1 VLRNVFIAVLLAA
14 AVARAEGRDT
24 IFYHA
29 AEVPLDGLYFYVDLD
44 QDGSFDYFFAGFTVV
59 STYSDFPATLM
70 PELTTYAFNGN
81 NYLIDTNGNILQE
94 PAGRSFGPYTLP
106 GEAWGQIGS
115 ELPLLSSGSG
125 DTWSGF
131 SGEPPE
137 CFIGVKFLS
146 GGQQHYGWIRLLMPT
161 RQPPQAAVQ
170 ATVFPVVA
178 DWAYETRPN
187 TPIRA
192 GEVGPADDP
201 DLFTVDF
208 ENPDG
213 TLHES
218 DIRRSTGSFIL
229 QGDTLHYEMILVGSH
244 TNLDILDFAD
254 SKPVF
259 SLVETPT
266 GLPGFPTYVIGGIQ
280 QLSRPQIA
288 QIRHGRYYVS
298 VDQGTILGWILPVDQ
313 KKHPDE
319 GCTNNR
325 SHRNNAESKR

>member
-1 VLRNVFIAVLLAA
+1 MLRNVFIAVLLAA
-14 AVARAEGRDT
+14 AVARAEEKDT

-29 AEVPLDGLYFYVDLD
+29 AEVPLDGLYFLADLD
-44 QDGSFDYFFAGFTVV
+44 QDGSFDYYFTGFTVV
-59 STYSDFPATLM
+59 STYSDFPATLT
-70 PELTTYAFNGN
+70 PELTTFSLNGN
-81 NYLIDTNGNILQE
+81 DYLTDTNGNIQQE
-94 PAGRSFGPYTLP
+94 PAGYTFGPHTLS
-106 GEAWGQIGS
+106 GQTWGQIGS
-115 ELPLLSSGSG
+115 QLPLLSSGYG
-125 DTWSGF
+125 DIWSGF
-131 SGEPPE
+131 GGEPPE

-161 RQPPQAAVQ
+161 RQPPQAAAQ
-170 ATVFPVVA
+170 ATVFPVIA
-178 DWAYETRPN
+178 DWAYESRPN

-192 GEVGPADDP
+192 GEVGPADEP
-201 DLFTVDF
+201 DVFTVDF

-229 QGDTLHYEMILVGSH
+229 QGDTLHYEMVLVGSH

-280 QLSRPQIA
+280 QLSRRQIA
-288 QIRHGRYYVS
+288 QIRQGRYYVS
-298 VDQGTILGWILPVDQ
+298 VDQGTILGWIVPVDQ
-313 KKHPDE
+313 RKHPD
-319 GCTNNR
+319 NR
-325 SHRNNAESKR
+325 SHRNNAEPKK